1 MIDRLTEVIA
11 TCDNES
17 IYGTA
22 SALIKIRDELEKSG
36 EIKHPD
42 ALDYFAKT
50 RLESLIL
57 TKLGKYE
64 DLEKELNVDLINDKE
79 RMIFIK
85 AILKGYIYFKDHEN
99 KVHKGYIVGY
109 EENFAFYK
117 RKLIVAYG
125 IGLHFNWRDDLW
137 IYDDEELMKNP
148 YNHPLGK
155 RAYGS
160 CLIKKEYDL
169 DYEHFGTTWAL
180 TKEELL

>member
-1 MIDRLTEVIA
+1 MRLTEKHIVDNIDCGYKVKKD
-11 TCDNES
+11 TCEDGIIQGWNK
-17 IYGTA
+17 T
-22 SALIKIRDELEKSG
+22 
-36 EIKHPD
+36 D
-42 ALDYFAKT
+42 A
-50 RLESLIL
+50 IN
-57 TKLGKYE
+57 KLGQLE
-64 DLEKELNVDLINDKE
+64 DVEEELGIDLINDKE

-85 AILKGYIYFKDHEN
+85 AILKGYIYFKDREN

-125 IGLHFNWRDDLW
+125 IELHFNWRDDLW

-155 RAYGS
+155 RAYGR
-160 CLIKKEYDL
+160 CLIRKEHDL
-169 DYEHFGTTWAL
+169 DFEHFGKTWAL

>member
-36 EIKHPD
+36 EIKNPD

-57 TKLGKYE
+57 TKLG
-64 DLEKELNVDLINDKE
+64 KE

>member
-1 MIDRLTEVIA
+1 MRLTTKRV
-11 TCDNES
+11 
-17 IYGTA
+17 
-22 SALIKIRDELEKSG
+22 DEYIISVPMGIGGYTDVAEEKQY
-36 EIKHPD
+36 D
-42 ALDYFAKT
+42 ANQKLG
-50 RLESLIL
+50 RLEDIEEE
-57 TKLGKYE
+57 LGI
-64 DLEKELNVDLINDKE
+64 DLINDKE

-85 AILKGYIYFKDHEN
+85 AILKGYIYFKDNEN

-148 YNHPLGK
+148 YSHPLGN
-155 RAYGS
+155 RAYGC
-160 CLIKKEYDL
+160 CLIEKENDL
-169 DYEHFGTTWAL
+169 DFEHFGKTWAL